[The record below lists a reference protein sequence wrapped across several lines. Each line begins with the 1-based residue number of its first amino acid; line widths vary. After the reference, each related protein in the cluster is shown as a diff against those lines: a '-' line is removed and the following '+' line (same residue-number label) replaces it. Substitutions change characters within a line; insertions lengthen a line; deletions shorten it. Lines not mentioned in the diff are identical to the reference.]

1 MPSKGIKLPNAM
13 ILISK
18 IKTSEALTNLR
29 FELEV
34 RFVRRKNL
42 TSSSNLRFVS
52 VARPPKEK
60 SLI

>member
-1 MPSKGIKLPNAM
+1 M

-34 RFVRRKNL
+34 RFVRRKNR
-42 TSSSNLRFVS
+42 RFVS
-52 VARPPKEK
+52 VDLYLRYKKENQRFVK
-60 SLI
+60 ATTC